1 VLKLQNML
9 LMMYVLKKIGEGGI
23 IMGWAI
29 ILAIA
34 YIPLFYR
41 MQRRL
46 HQLEQEVREL
56 KQRWKET

>member
-1 VLKLQNML
+1 
-9 LMMYVLKKIGEGGI
+9 
-23 IMGWAI
+23 MGWAI